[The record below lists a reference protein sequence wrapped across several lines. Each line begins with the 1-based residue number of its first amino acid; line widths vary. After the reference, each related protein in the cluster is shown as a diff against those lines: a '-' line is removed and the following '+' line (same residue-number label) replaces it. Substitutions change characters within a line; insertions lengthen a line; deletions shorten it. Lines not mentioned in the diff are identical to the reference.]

1 MLEAVDAMTEPALSG
16 LHSSLGCRVFF
27 FFSPA
32 EEMTRNPP
40 LGRAWKGLIQQDT
53 SDLLFSLTIC
63 PGLSAE
69 NPLPAVETQSW
80 LQSTERN
87 QEEVNLKMR
96 NIVK

>member
-1 MLEAVDAMTEPALSG
+1 MRSSWMLEAEDAMSEPALSG

-27 FFSPA
+27 VCVFFPA

-53 SDLLFSLTIC
+53 SDLLFSLTMC

-80 LQSTERN
+80 LQSTE
-87 QEEVNLKMR
+87 
-96 NIVK
+96 